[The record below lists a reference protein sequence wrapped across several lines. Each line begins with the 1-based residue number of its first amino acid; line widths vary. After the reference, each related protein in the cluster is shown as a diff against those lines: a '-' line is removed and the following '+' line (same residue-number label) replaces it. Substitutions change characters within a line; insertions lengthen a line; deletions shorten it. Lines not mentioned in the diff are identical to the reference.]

1 MTETRLSS
9 GLEDYLEYIY
19 NAVEEKG
26 SVKAIDIARDQNISR
41 ASVTDALQRLAAKE
55 YINYERYGK
64 ISLLEKGIK
73 KSQEIIEKHNILK
86 TFFEEILGLDNSE
99 ASENACRIEH
109 VITPNA
115 LKQLK
120 EYTLKGKRWLV
131 A

>member
-26 SVKAIDIARDQNISR
+26 SVKAIDIAKEHNISR

-86 TFFEEILGLDNSE
+86 TFFEEILGLESNE

-109 VITPNA
+109 VITSNA
-115 LKQLK
+115 LNHIK

-131 A
+131 E

>member
-1 MTETRLSS
+1 MTERRLSS

-86 TFFEEILGLDNSE
+86 TFFEEILGLESLE

-109 VITPNA
+109 VITSNA
-115 LKQLK
+115 LTKIK
-120 EYTLKGKRWLV
+120 EYSLKVKND
-131 A
+131 

>member
-1 MTETRLSS
+1 MTEKRLSS

-86 TFFEEILGLDNSE
+86 TFFEEILGLESLE

-109 VITPNA
+109 VITSNA
-115 LKQLK
+115 LTKIK
-120 EYTLKGKRWLV
+120 EYSLKVKND
-131 A
+131 